1 MNIYDLNK
9 EELKKIRSEFFKTG
23 VGLRVTIFG
32 CLIPFGLVLCS
43 GILMISEI
51 LSEMLNEPTG
61 DFYILLI
68 IFSINM
74 IGSCIAML
82 LYEKMLKEYVE
93 KKSNKK

>member
-1 MNIYDLNK
+1 
-9 EELKKIRSEFFKTG
+9 
-23 VGLRVTIFG
+23 
-32 CLIPFGLVLCS
+32 
-43 GILMISEI
+43 MISEI
-51 LSEMLNEPTG
+51 LSEILNEPTG